1 MAEKIKQ
8 ETTPQ
13 DDGYVTI
20 YVPRKGKED
29 QFMVGFNF
37 KNYMLK
43 RGEYVRVPKGVQ
55 EVIMN
60 SEYAEEFANAYARQK
75 ETDYLKKAANPIA
88 LD

>member
-1 MAEKIKQ
+1 MAEKTKQ
-8 ETTPQ
+8 AVAPK

-43 RGEYVRVPKGVQ
+43 RGEYVKIPRGVY

-60 SEYAEEFANAYARQK
+60 SDNAEEFANAYARQK
-75 ETDYLKKAANPIA
+75 ETAYLKKAANPIA